1 VNPIFAAALE
11 IQRFCRNH
19 SWPFCIIGGV
29 AVGRWGEPRLTR
41 DVDVSLL
48 TGWGG
53 ERPIVD
59 ELLSGFTPRR
69 EDAKEFAFRHR
80 VLLVQSSS
88 GVPIDIA
95 LAAMPFEERAIQR
108 ASDYAIGGDESI
120 VTCSAEDLIVFKV
133 FAGRPQDW
141 LDVEGIVTRQ
151 GDRLDRTQIEE
162 ELGPLLELKED
173 TDAALRLEA
182 LFHSAGT

>member
-11 IQRFCRNH
+11 IQRFCRDRA
-19 SWPFCIIGGV
+19 WPFCIIGGV
-29 AVGRWGEPRLTR
+29 AVGRWGEPRLTQ

-48 TGWGG
+48 TGWGN
-53 ERPIVD
+53 ERPIVN
-59 ELLSGFTPRR
+59 EILSGLAPRR
-69 EDAKEFAFRHR
+69 EDSKEFALRHR
-80 VLLVQSSS
+80 VLLVQSST

-108 ASDYAIGGDESI
+108 SSDYPISGGESI
-120 VTCSAEDLIVFKV
+120 VTCSAEDLVVFKV
-133 FAGRPQDW
+133 FAGRTQDW

-151 GDRLDRTQIEE
+151 GDRLDRRKIRE

-173 TDAALRLEA
+173 PDASRRLEA
-182 LFHSAGT
+182 LFRGAGT